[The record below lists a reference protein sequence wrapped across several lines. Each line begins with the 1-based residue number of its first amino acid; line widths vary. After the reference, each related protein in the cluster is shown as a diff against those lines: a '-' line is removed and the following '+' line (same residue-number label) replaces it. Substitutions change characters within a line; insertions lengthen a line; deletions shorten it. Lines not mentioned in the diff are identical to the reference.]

1 MSFFY
6 SFCATLCF
14 LLISSSN
21 AHTPGTVTVD
31 QFTFDKILRNFDTV
45 LAKFDDKYPYGE
57 KQDAF
62 KKFMENVANT
72 KNLLVAEIP
81 ITDYGDKENDQ
92 LAKQYGVT
100 KADFPAYK
108 LFLKGKS
115 QPIDYTGD
123 KTEDDLKRFLS
134 QNTNLWFGLPG
145 TLETLDRLAREF
157 FDASSSNDGTN
168 QKSLLEQAQKYVK
181 SLVDQKE
188 QKSGESYLKIMESV
202 VKQGAEFLKR
212 EGRRVQNLLKGKITN
227 EKKEELQYRANIL
240 LSFKSLKET
249 VTDTLDAAKDSVVNV
264 GEQVKEAVVD
274 TAEKVKEAVTGDKEL

>member
-1 MSFFY
+1 MKLLY
-6 SFCATLCF
+6 LLCATF
-14 LLISSSN
+14 FVLLISSSK

-31 QFTFDKILRNFDTV
+31 TFTFDKIIRNFDVV
-45 LAKFDDKYPYGE
+45 LAKFDDKYPYGD

-62 KKFMENVANT
+62 KKFVENVANT
-72 KNLLVAEIP
+72 KDLLVAEIP
-81 ITDYGDKENDQ
+81 ITDYGEKENEQ
-92 LAKQYGVT
+92 LAKEYSVT

-115 QPIDYTGD
+115 KPIDYTGD

-145 TLETLDRLAREF
+145 TLEALDRLAREF
-157 FDASSSNDGTN
+157 FDASTSNDETN
-168 QKSLLEQAQKYVK
+168 QKSLLEKAREQVK
-181 SLVDQKE
+181 ALVDKKE
-188 QKSGESYLKIMESV
+188 QKSGESYLKIMETV

-227 EKKEELQYRANIL
+227 EKKEELQHRSNIL

-249 VTDTLDAAKDSVVNV
+249 VTDTLDAVKDKVVNA
-264 GEQVKEAVVD
+264 GEQVKEAIVD
-274 TAEKVKEAVTGDKEL
+274 AAEKVKETVTGDKEL